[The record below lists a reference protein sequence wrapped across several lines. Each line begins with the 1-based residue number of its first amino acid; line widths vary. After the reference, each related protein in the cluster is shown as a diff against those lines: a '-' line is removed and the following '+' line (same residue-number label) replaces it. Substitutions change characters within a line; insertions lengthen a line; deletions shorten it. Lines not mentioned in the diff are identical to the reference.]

1 MFYVDSNDLEK
12 IYLTERFHHHWHSK
26 LSPEHN
32 GNMIRPATITNNH
45 ISLEC
50 KCGHTS
56 LIPVTVFIEK
66 FGREVK
72 LNVVVQKA
80 RCSRCRIKNNVESR
94 IVFVEGR
101 VRQYVELPQSNH
113 IRNIHEKKIKPLP
126 L

>member
-50 KCGHTS
+50 KCGHTF

-94 IVFVEGR
+94 IVFVGG
-101 VRQYVELPQSNH
+101 VIRQCFEPSQSNPTN
-113 IRNIHEKKIKPLP
+113 NIPDRMKKPLP